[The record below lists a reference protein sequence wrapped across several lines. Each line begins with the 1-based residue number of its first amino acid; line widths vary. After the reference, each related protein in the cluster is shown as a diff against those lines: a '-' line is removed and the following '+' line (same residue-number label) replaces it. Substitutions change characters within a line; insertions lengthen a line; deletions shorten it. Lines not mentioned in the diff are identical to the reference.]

1 MSCAELTEQIAGNI
15 HTAIFTAKDNGFQS
29 IKYFFTYHIQ
39 STESFEQAFSNLE
52 PLKDLCNKF
61 IWGEEYG
68 KSNKTPHIQGAFI
81 LKSKMRAKTLEQFF
95 TNGVT
100 LQKLK
105 NWDCALKYCQK
116 EGNKIQSSEKLE
128 KPLKLLTTLRP
139 YQTDIINKLSEEPD
153 NRTILWLVGD
163 YGIGKTQLCKY
174 LVHNKIAFGPLEG
187 DKRHILSVIAENQN
201 ENCYII
207 YLTADESK
215 FQKRALFDC
224 IEKIKDG
231 FFMSHF
237 GTDGTKPVLM
247 NSPHILVVANKPPM
261 FSRTKMDQNRFK
273 ILNICSNSFELKDTP
288 MIDTFIEDDNL
299 EKSFDL

>member
-1 MSCAELTEQIAGNI
+1 MSNTEQTELIAGNI
-15 HTAIFTAKDNGFQS
+15 QTAIFTNEDNGFQS
-29 IKYFFTYHIQ
+29 VKYFFTYHIKDN
-39 STESFEQAFSNLE
+39 ESFELAFNNLE
-52 PLKDLCNKF
+52 PLKDLCNKY

-68 KSNKTPHIQGAFI
+68 KSGKTPHIQGAFI

-95 TNGVT
+95 SNGVT
-100 LQKLK
+100 LRKLK
-105 NWDCALKYCQK
+105 NWDCAWKYCQK
-116 EGNKIQSSEKLE
+116 EGHHIQSSETLI
-128 KPLKLLTTLRP
+128 KPLKIISNLRP
-139 YQTDIINKLSEEPD
+139 YQTKIIDLLNKEPD
-153 NRTILWLVGD
+153 DRTILWVVGT

-215 FQKRALFDC
+215 YQKRALFDC

-247 NSPHILVVANKPPM
+247 NSSHILVVANKPPNLN
-261 FSRTKMDQNRFK
+261 RTNMDKERFN
-273 ILNICSNSFELKDTP
+273 ILNICP
-288 MIDTFIEDDNL
+288 DTFDIKGTPDNDTFSEDDIP
-299 EKSFDL
+299 ESDIDI